1 MTASWPRWL
10 LVGLIALEA
19 ILLATGR
26 ISLGAAIALI
36 GAVEV
41 AVTLILM
48 VVGWRATRGF
58 EGPFLDRLEIGI
70 AAVAGGVVARL
81 MVTEF
86 RMLGSL
92 MPGLRGDM
100 RLPPKSIAIP
110 YARGRWA
117 APALF
122 GFAALA
128 WLAAAVFSSDHVSRL
143 ALPAG
148 KRAAGLSRLHC

>member
-70 AAVAGGVVARL
+70 AAVAGGVVSR
-81 MVTEF
+81 
-86 RMLGSL
+86 
-92 MPGLRGDM
+92 
-100 RLPPKSIAIP
+100 
-110 YARGRWA
+110 
-117 APALF
+117 PADGHRVSDA
-122 GFAALA
+122 GFVDAGLA
-128 WLAAAVFSSDHVSRL
+128 WRHATSSQVDRHPLRAWAVGCTCTVRVRC
-143 ALPAG
+143 AG
-148 KRAAGLSRLHC
+148 